1 MLTVYM
7 ALIED
12 DVDQVTFEYIYH
24 SYRNQMHQVAKRF
37 LGTWEDAED
46 AVQEAFFRIAKNI
59 RLIPTEDKGKQ
70 KAYVMTVVKNVALA
84 MLNKRSKEG
93 THTELPESMFDAG
106 ADPFERLQKCQ
117 DYESL
122 LEAIQSLPLAYR
134 EVLMMRYVFDLPTHH
149 IAKLL
154 GRKPSTVKQQIT
166 RGKKKLEFIFHK
178 GRS

>member
-1 MLTVYM
+1 MLSVYM

-12 DVDQVTFEYIYH
+12 EVDQVTFEYIYY

-46 AVQEAFFRIAKNI
+46 AVQEALIRIAKSI
-59 RLIPTEDKGKQ
+59 RLIPTEDKRKQ

-84 MLNKRSKEG
+84 MLNKQSKEG
-93 THTELPESMFDAG
+93 VHTELPKAMFDAG
-106 ADPFERLQKCQ
+106 ADPFERLQKSQ

-122 LEAIQSLPLAYR
+122 LEAIHSLPLTYR
-134 EVLMMRYVFDLPTHH
+134 EVLMMRYVFDLPTQH

-166 RGKKKLEFIFHK
+166 RGKNKLASIYK
-178 GRS
+178 GRN